1 MKTLRRILI
10 VLVALVLLVA
20 LLGAG
25 AVLGFLWLARDAGAG
40 YIAKRMASG
49 VFVAH
54 RTPESMANEELG
66 FIPFFHY
73 DIDEDQKTVTGW
85 IFPDTKKTAVY
96 RDGLG
101 VAIAHDGDIAK
112 LKAQAR
118 PNLIPDLSALKDKP
132 WPMGDAP
139 SGKPAPTGF
148 DQAKLDA
155 AVDKMFAE
163 PNPLRKRNT
172 RAVIVVYKDEI
183 VAERYAPE
191 FGPEQRFPA
200 WSMTKSFTQSL
211 FGIAVRDGKIN
222 IHDRAP
228 IPEWANDER
237 SEITIDCL
245 LRMSSGVA
253 FDEHDMTPPTADLTT
268 MLFLRPGAGEYAIS
282 LPLKRKPDTL
292 FEYGSSTTNVLS
304 VILRQAYN
312 DDDVYYALPYKEL
325 FSKIGMRSAYME
337 ADATGTFV
345 GSSFLFA
352 TARDFVRFGILY
364 EQDGVWQGERILPEG
379 WVEYAR
385 TTTPTAPNENYG
397 AHWWRPSL
405 DERAAAK
412 ARGVPLPEDTFH
424 ASGFEGQKLVIMPS
438 RQLIILRLGLCYFSS
453 YPFYDQVCDVLEAF
467 PQSTPID

>member
-1 MKTLRRILI
+1 MKLLRRILI
-10 VLVALVLLVA
+10 AVVALVLLVA
-20 LLGAG
+20 VLGAG
-25 AVLGFLWLARDAGAG
+25 TVLGFLWLARDAGAG

-49 VFVAH
+49 VFVAN
-54 RTPESMANEELG
+54 RTPESMRDEELG
-66 FIPFFHY
+66 FIPY
-73 DIDEDQKTVTGW
+73 VGYEVDEEQKTVTGW
-85 IFPDTKKTAVY
+85 IFPGTKKTAVY

-118 PNLIPDLSALKDKP
+118 PDLLPDLSGLKDTP

-139 SGKPAPTGF
+139 SGKPKPTGF

-183 VAERYAPE
+183 VAERYAPQY
-191 FGPEQRFPA
+191 GPEQRFPA
-200 WSMTKSFTQSL
+200 WSMTKSFTQAL

-222 IHDRAP
+222 IADTAP
-228 IPEWANDER
+228 IPDWANDNR
-237 SEITIDCL
+237 CNTTIDCL

-253 FDEHDMTPPTADLTT
+253 FDENDMTPPTADLTT

-282 LPLKRKPDTL
+282 LPLKITPDTL

-304 VILRQAYN
+304 VILRHAY
-312 DDDVYYALPYKEL
+312 DDDAYYALPYQEL
-325 FSKIGMRSAYME
+325 FSKMGMRSAYME

-352 TARDFVRFGILY
+352 TARDYVRFGLLY
-364 EQDGVWQGERILPEG
+364 LHDGVWQGERILPEG

-385 TTTPTAPNENYG
+385 TTTPTAPKENYG
-397 AHWWRPSL
+397 AHWWRPSI
-405 DERAAAK
+405 DERAAAE

-438 RQLIILRLGLCYFSS
+438 RDLIVLRLGLCYFSA

-467 PQSTPID
+467 PRE